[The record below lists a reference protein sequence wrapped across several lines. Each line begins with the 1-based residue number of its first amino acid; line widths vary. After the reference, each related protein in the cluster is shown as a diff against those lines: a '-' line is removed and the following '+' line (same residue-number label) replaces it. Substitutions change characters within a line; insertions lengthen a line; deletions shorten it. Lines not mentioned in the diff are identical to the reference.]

1 MKWLIQFFITLIALQ
16 TVSHGAVWQHS
27 SLKKWNQDWENKYSQ
42 WVQQSVD
49 ENWLQRKENP
59 FYNWHLDCA
68 KFAYLLK
75 IYFASQNQLEFAIHN
90 PSSKTEIIS
99 SLSNQWDSI
108 SDPVQRLKAFTKHIL
123 AQVNTRTLPKD
134 SVLLAITKE
143 TLIPGAIL
151 LSDAQRAHT
160 MILKNMK
167 DNGFPTFIFAT
178 LPASEY
184 LYLSYAYPAP
194 EVYFPSRVVPNR
206 NTGGFRRLKWPE
218 ELRKSTPELLFSSN
232 KNIFS
237 FHLDQEYLNYETFF
251 EEVQK
256 KIQIQPHTINDK
268 MDYLLEDLCMK
279 LRIRV
284 NIIIDAGH
292 ALRKLQGGSFTKEQI
307 DLYSTYSR
315 DKDILK
321 AFNNVDT
328 FYSLNEKQLHPELV
342 DKIKTLLQPQGNS
355 EDYCWVQWADNRI
368 EPLGVLRQKFKSQ
381 KISSDPYSSFAQRW
395 GE

>member
-1 MKWLIQFFITLIALQ
+1 MKWLVKLLLTMLVLPAA
-16 TVSHGAVWQHS
+16 TYAAVWQHS
-27 SLKKWNQDWENKYSQ
+27 SLKKWNTDWEKKYSQ
-42 WVQQSVD
+42 WVQQSID
-49 ENWLQRKENP
+49 ETWLQKKDNP

-75 IYFASQNQLEFAIHN
+75 IYFSAANQLEFAIHN
-90 PSSKTEIIS
+90 PSNKSEIIT
-99 SLSNQWDSI
+99 SLSNRWDSI
-108 SDPVQRLKAFTKHIL
+108 SDPTQRLKAFTKFIL
-123 AQVNTRTLPKD
+123 SQVNTRTLPKD
-134 SVLLAITKE
+134 SVLLPVSKE
-143 TLIPGAIL
+143 SLIPGAIL

-160 MILKNMK
+160 MILKDMK
-167 DNGFPTFIFAT
+167 TNGFPTFIFAT

-194 EVYFPSRVVPNR
+194 EVYFPSRQVPNR

-218 ELRKSTPELLFSSN
+218 ELRKSTPELLSSSN

-237 FHLDQEYLNYETFF
+237 FSLDQESLPYETFF

-256 KIQIQPHTINDK
+256 KIQIQPHTANDK

-279 LRIRV
+279 VRIRV

-315 DKDILK
+315 DKDILN

-328 FYSLNEKQLHPELV
+328 FYSLNERQLQPESIA
-342 DKIKTLLQPQGNS
+342 KMKTLLHPGWNS
-355 EDYCWVQWADNRI
+355 QDYCWVQWADNRT
-368 EPLGVLRQKFKSQ
+368 EPLGALRQRFKSQ